1 MTSGEAKRSWRNQ
14 IGRWLAELLLVFLGA
29 YAAFWLTGYQQ
40 HQQDANRRDQILA
53 SLEQQARANIKDAG
67 KGSAAQEKRIADFE
81 RALAAGEMPPL
92 QPISFSSDY
101 HPGDMTALLQAGGL
115 EVLDVKTIVALR
127 KAESAIRAGLSRM
140 AHDERLSDQLIVPN
154 LDEEVSFFYDPSTRQ
169 MRKRFKFYLPAQR
182 AIAQLFHEEGRAN
195 QILLEQ
201 IQAERRRS
209 W

>member
-1 MTSGEAKRSWRNQ
+1 
-14 IGRWLAELLLVFLGA
+14 
-29 YAAFWLTGYQQ
+29 
-40 HQQDANRRDQILA
+40 
-53 SLEQQARANIKDAG
+53 
-67 KGSAAQEKRIADFE
+67 
-81 RALAAGEMPPL
+81 
-92 QPISFSSDY
+92 
-101 HPGDMTALLQAGGL
+101 MTALLQAGGL

-154 LDEEVSFFYDPSTRQ
+154 LDAEISFFYDPVTRQ
-169 MRKRFKFYLPAQR
+169 LRKRFNFYLPAQR
-182 AIAQLFHEEGRAN
+182 AIAQLFYEEERAN

>member
-1 MTSGEAKRSWRNQ
+1 MTSVEPKRSWRNQ

-40 HQQDANRRDQILA
+40 HQQDAKRRDQILA
-53 SLEQQARANIKDAG
+53 SLERQARENIKDAATG
-67 KGSAAQEKRIADFE
+67 AERQAKRIADFE

-101 HPGDMTALLQAGGL
+101 NAGDVSAFLQAGGL

-154 LDEEVSFFYDPSTRQ
+154 LDEDISFFYDPATRQ
-169 MRKRFKFYLPAQR
+169 LRKRFNFYLLALR
-182 AIAQLFHEEGRAN
+182 AIANLFHEEERAN
-195 QILLEQ
+195 QLLLEQ
-201 IQAERRRS
+201 IQTERRRS

>member
-1 MTSGEAKRSWRNQ
+1 MTSVEPKRSWRNQ
-14 IGRWLAELLLVFLGA
+14 LGRWLAELLLVFLGA

-40 HQQDANRRDQILA
+40 HQQDAKRRDQLLA
-53 SLEQQARANIKDAG
+53 SLEQQARENIKDAETG
-67 KGSAAQEKRIADFE
+67 TARQAKRIADFE

-101 HPGDMTALLQAGGL
+101 NAGDVSAFLQAGGL

-154 LDEEVSFFYDPSTRQ
+154 LDEDISFFYDPATKKL
-169 MRKRFKFYLPAQR
+169 RKRFNFYLPALR
-182 AIAQLFHEEGRAN
+182 AIADLFHEEERAN
-195 QILLEQ
+195 HLLFEQ
-201 IQAERRRS
+201 IQEERQRR

>member
-40 HQQDANRRDQILA
+40 HQHDAKRRDQILA
-53 SLEQQARANIKDAG
+53 SLEQQARENIKDAG
-67 KGSAAQEKRIADFE
+67 KGSARQEKRIADFE
-81 RALAAGEMPPL
+81 RALAADEMPPL

-154 LDEEVSFFYDPSTRQ
+154 LDEEVSFFYDPATRQ
-169 MRKRFKFYLPAQR
+169 LRKRFNFYLPAQR
-182 AIAQLFHEEGRAN
+182 AIAQLFHEEERAN

>member
-1 MTSGEAKRSWRNQ
+1 
-14 IGRWLAELLLVFLGA
+14 
-29 YAAFWLTGYQQ
+29 
-40 HQQDANRRDQILA
+40 
-53 SLEQQARANIKDAG
+53 
-67 KGSAAQEKRIADFE
+67 
-81 RALAAGEMPPL
+81 MPPL

-101 HPGDMTALLQAGGL
+101 NAGDVSAFLQAGGL

-154 LDEEVSFFYDPSTRQ
+154 LDEDVSFFYDPATRQ
-169 MRKRFKFYLPAQR
+169 LRKRFGFYLPALQ
-182 AIAQLFHEEGRAN
+182 AIAHLFQDEERAN
-195 QILLEQ
+195 QLLLEQ

>member
-1 MTSGEAKRSWRNQ
+1 MTSVEPKRSWRNQ

-40 HQQDANRRDQILA
+40 HQQDAKRRDQILA
-53 SLEQQARANIKDAG
+53 SLEQQARENIKDAQSSG
-67 KGSAAQEKRIADFE
+67 ARQENRIAEFE
-81 RALAAGEMPPL
+81 RALGAGQMPPI

-101 HPGDMTALLQAGGL
+101 NAGDATALLQAGGL
-115 EVLDVKTIVALR
+115 DVLDVKTIVALR

-154 LDEEVSFFYDPSTRQ
+154 LDEDSSFFYDPATGKL
-169 MRKRFKFYLPAQR
+169 RKRFDFYPPALR
-182 AIAQLFHEEGRAN
+182 AIAHLFHEEERAN
-195 QILLEQ
+195 ELLLEQ